1 MKFLHRVKV
10 IFMSDSLRKY
20 QDISVNLT
28 LDNRTIY
35 LDNLH
40 DEDFLD
46 LYILKSYNEEVYS
59 NFINFIFS
67 ENWDI
72 LKIVEDPLTWQSDR
86 LFKIRELANRNKKE
100 KLEKFEVNDDKRV

>member
-40 DEDFLD
+40 DEDFFR
-46 LYILKSYNEEVYS
+46 
-59 NFINFIFS
+59 FIY
-67 ENWDI
+67 
-72 LKIVEDPLTWQSDR
+72 
-86 LFKIRELANRNKKE
+86 FK
-100 KLEKFEVNDDKRV
+100 KL